1 MIRLEVIDV
10 SKVTENQVVENIRQ
24 MDLGFGVY
32 LYNKYCKGLHV
43 KREGTRVLV
52 TWIFDFEDEDVAIS
66 FAKGFA
72 KMGEG

>member
-1 MIRLEVIDV
+1 M

-24 MDLGFGVY
+24 MDLGLGVY
-32 LYNKYCKGLHV
+32 LYNKFCKAINV
-43 KREGTRVLV
+43 KREGTKVYV
-52 TWIFDFEDEDVAIS
+52 TWVFDFEDEDIAIS